1 MLQVFESHAE
11 VIGYDT
17 FTLCSLP
24 YLRQIVEK
32 VKEKLG
38 SDAVPM
44 VSCQLNNVESS
55 KNMYMKRWSRGF
67 FLYLFYRND
76 TMQNPI
82 GLHTTVM
89 KPLGRAFV
97 WSS

>member
-32 VKEKLG
+32 VKAKLG
-38 SDAVPM
+38 PDAVPM
-44 VSCQLNNVESS
+44 VRHYFQHITILRQTVST
-55 KNMYMKRWSRGF
+55 WSDG
-67 FLYLFYRND
+67 
-76 TMQNPI
+76 I
-82 GLHTTVM
+82 GYN
-89 KPLGRAFV
+89 
-97 WSS
+97 S